1 MAIDTNPSGTA
12 ETEIVAAI
20 TTGLLTVYA
29 ASGPDPVEM
38 DKLARAIAPGIIA
51 ALQHIKDNAD
61 VVGVTAGPDT
71 VLGGVE

>member
-1 MAIDTNPSGTA
+1 MAIDTNPSGAA
-12 ETEIVAAI
+12 ETAIVAAI
-20 TTGLLTVYA
+20 TNGLLAVYA

-61 VVGVTAGPDT
+61 VVGVVAGAAT
-71 VLGGVE
+71 VAGGVD